1 MHTVPLLAYTVTM
14 DARPSTL
21 PTLLAAVLLGWCAP
35 GLAATVYK
43 TTDDSGAVSFSDKP
57 PADATAAETIHIDT
71 APPLAPE
78 ESARRLEATRA
89 TTERMAADRFGNV
102 FILNQPVGLPVAP
115 PTSIT
120 RVSAG
125 GVVDPS
131 YAASLPLVDLS
142 EPAVLADS
150 VAEVNDDVP
159 LGQVEEA
166 VDRHRRVIDRLIVA
180 KTDDLSHKAPP

>member
-89 TTERMAADRFGNV
+89 TTERMAADRREREQHRAELRTRRAEAERSVPEPAPTYTIYTPRTYPYYYPIYPIRWPGRPHHRPHTHPGHPDA
-102 FILNQPVGLPVAP
+102 QPPLRPREP
-115 PTSIT
+115 PP
-120 RVSAG
+120 G
-125 GVVDPS
+125 
-131 YAASLPLVDLS
+131 ASSNAQLMRPLVS
-142 EPAVLADS
+142 KRP
-150 VAEVNDDVP
+150 
-159 LGQVEEA
+159 
-166 VDRHRRVIDRLIVA
+166 
-180 KTDDLSHKAPP
+180 